1 MKRLSL
7 ELPETFNFSTNLDV
21 RITDLN
27 YGDHVGNDSILS
39 ILHEGRMRFLDKF
52 GFSEKDAGGPGLI
65 MLDAQLVYKRQL
77 NYPEAITIE
86 VAAIEP
92 SKSGFVLAYQITK
105 VDGDI
110 IAVQA
115 RTSMTFFD
123 YERGRPARM
132 PEAFS
137 VAIQD

>member
-7 ELPETFNFSTNLDV
+7 ELPEHFNFSTNFNV

-27 YGDHVGNDSILS
+27 YGDHVGNDSVLS
-39 ILHEGRMRFLDKF
+39 LLHEGRMRFLNHY

-77 NYPEAITIE
+77 GYPEAITIE
-86 VAAIEP
+86 VAAIDP
-92 SKSGFVLAYQITK
+92 SKSGFTLAYQIRK
-105 VDGDI
+105 GDGGE

-115 RTSMTFFD
+115 RTNMSFFD
-123 YERGRPARM
+123 YDRGRPARM

-137 VAIQD
+137 VALQE

>member
-7 ELPETFNFSTNLDV
+7 ELPEKFNFSTPLDV

-27 YGDHVGNDSILS
+27 YGDHVGNDAVLS
-39 ILHEGRMRFLDKF
+39 LLHEGRMRFLDQF

-65 MLDAQLVYKRQL
+65 MLDAQLVYKRQMS
-77 NYPEAITIE
+77 YPEAILVE

-92 SKSGFVLAYQITK
+92 SRSGFTLAYQIK
-105 VDGDI
+105 KAEGDE

-115 RTSMTFFD
+115 RTRMSFFD

-132 PEAFS
+132 PEAFL